1 LQTIF
6 GVTIAKIGPN
16 SRLKNLVSIQKT
28 KDVTK
33 DKEKPTKQNKFTDKD
48 KTVVIIIS

>member
-6 GVTIAKIGPN
+6 GVTIAKIGLN
-16 SRLKNLVSIQKT
+16 SRLKSLVSIQKT

-33 DKEKPTKQNKFTDKD
+33 DKEKPTKQNKTNLPT
-48 KTVVIIIS
+48 KTKL

>member
-1 LQTIF
+1 VQTIF

-16 SRLKNLVSIQKT
+16 SRLKSLVSIQK
-28 KDVTK
+28 TK

>member
-16 SRLKNLVSIQKT
+16 SRLKSLVSIQKT

-33 DKEKPTKQNKFTDKD
+33 DKEKPTNKTNLPT
-48 KTVVIIIS
+48 KTKL